1 MKRTAI
7 ILLMICTIP
16 CFAQEK
22 NCSTE
27 QFIIKGAIKNEITIS
42 FSSLDSFTV
51 TEIPDVIITNHLG
64 EKRSE
69 AKKMKGVLMK
79 DILQKALIN
88 VESPKQLSEF
98 YFVFQACDGYKIV
111 YSWNEIFN
119 TETGNHIFW
128 VTEKNGSR
136 GKDLKE
142 KMLTI
147 TPTDFK
153 TGRRYIKG
161 LSSITINRVQ

>member
-1 MKRTAI
+1 MKKPFI
-7 ILLMICTIP
+7 FLLLC
-16 CFAQEK
+16 CSLYVSAQQ
-22 NCSTE
+22 NDCNTDA
-27 QFIIKGAIKNEITIS
+27 FIIKGEIKNEITIS
-42 FSSLDSFTV
+42 FKLLDSFT
-51 TEIPDVIITNHLG
+51 TSDIPNVVITNHLG

-69 AKKMKGVLMK
+69 AKGMKGVLIK
-79 DILQKALIN
+79 SILERADIK

-98 YFVFQACDGYKIV
+98 YFVFTACDGYKIV

-136 GKDLKE
+136 GKELKE

-161 LSSITINRVQ
+161 LTSITVNRVQ

>member
-1 MKRTAI
+1 MKRIAT
-7 ILLMICTIP
+7 ILMVFFSIS

-22 NCSTE
+22 DCSTD
-27 QFIIKGAIKNEITIS
+27 QFVIKGDIKSEITIS
-42 FSSLDSFTV
+42 FSSLDSFTIID
-51 TEIPDVIITNHLG
+51 IPDVIITNHLG

-69 AKKMKGVLMK
+69 AKKMKGILMK
-79 DILQKALIN
+79 DILQKAVVN

-128 VTEKNGSR
+128 VTEKNGNR
-136 GKDLKE
+136 GKNLKE

-161 LSSITINRVQ
+161 LTSITVNRVK